1 MREGRSTVHPGVH
14 GLPRGEEALLHRV
27 EGRDQRHAIH
37 RLNGGFDLGREAI
50 SLDRNLPRRLRSESP
65 RAHSLRAG
73 EARHP
78 PASLDA
84 PRRSARSAAL
94 ANGLRRRGARDR
106 RRVVVPTS
114 LGKIP
119 PPFGDLLLSDPGICR
134 LAPLSPGAFKWWHD
148 VPLLRVLGHGDT
160 AVASPLPVLRARN
173 ARHDRGEVAAI
184 SGCPPHRLSRSARR
198 H

>member
-1 MREGRSTVHPGVH
+1 MPSTASTV
-14 GLPRGEEALLHRV
+14 ALTSAERRSAWTGICRAV
-27 EGRDQRHAIH
+27 YVQ
-37 RLNGGFDLGREAI
+37 
-50 SLDRNLPRRLRSESP
+50 NLPAPIRYGLEKPGTHPRRSMR
-65 RAHSLRAG
+65 
-73 EARHP
+73 
-78 PASLDA
+78 